1 MYPDPLP
8 IDEYARIPRLY
19 YHDKLSH
26 NGQLLQRAVNNERPY
41 ALYRAKMHR
50 DEPVGEVE
58 VVVKFTVQYHE
69 EAHRIL
75 AENQLV
81 PTLYFCIP
89 LVGDMYMV
97 IMDYTD
103 SAPCFCLKDLGDHRA
118 IYSDV
123 DKAIKLLHEQD
134 LVFGD
139 LRAQNVLPKLSGGAI
154 LIDFDWVGKHQVDRY
169 PASWNNNT
177 QAPGVG
183 RGELMDKTH
192 DLFMLKELHAL
203 LEGRW

>member
-1 MYPDPLP
+1 M
-8 IDEYARIPRLY
+8 
-19 YHDKLSH
+19 
-26 NGQLLQRAVNNERPY
+26 N
-41 ALYRAKMHR
+41 
-50 DEPVGEVE
+50 
-58 VVVKFTVQYHE
+58 
-69 EAHRIL
+69 
-75 AENQLV
+75 
-81 PTLYFCIP
+81 
-89 LVGDMYMV
+89 
-97 IMDYTD
+97 
-103 SAPCFCLKDLGDHRA
+103 RA
-118 IYSDV
+118 IG
-123 DKAIKLLHEQD
+123 LLHERD